1 MKKIFFLFLVAVLST
16 VGISAQSKTHVIAH
30 RGYWDCEGSAENS
43 ITSLK
48 KAIEI
53 GAYGSELDV
62 WLTRDNALVVNHNP
76 TTLDGLKIEDFTAE
90 EICKSKLKNGENIP
104 LLIDYLKA
112 GKDQDKTKLII
123 ELKEQTGLERQKLIA
138 RKTIDMVKELGI
150 EDKVEYITFCIT
162 TGDELIRLAPN
173 AKVAYLSCN
182 YSPAELKQK
191 GYTGIDFSYS
201 CMKKHPHWYD
211 EAKACGLTINVWT
224 VNKKEQMLELIDKNV
239 DYITTNNPLLLQ
251 DLLK

>member
-1 MKKIFFLFLVAVLST
+1 MKKIFLLLLVTTLS
-16 VGISAQSKTHVIAH
+16 VAGISAQSKTHVIAH

-48 KAIEI
+48 KAVEI
-53 GAYGSELDV
+53 GVYGSELDV
-62 WLTRDNALVVNHNP
+62 WLTKDSVLIVNHNP
-76 TTLDGLKIEDFTAE
+76 TTLDGLKVEDCTAE
-90 EICKSKLKNGENIP
+90 QICKSKLKNGENIP
-104 LLIDYLKA
+104 LLIDYLSA
-112 GKDQDKTKLII
+112 GKNQDKTKLII
-123 ELKEQTGLERQKLIA
+123 ELKEQTGLEKQKLIA
-138 RKTIDMVKELGI
+138 RKTVDMVKNLGI
-150 EDKVEYITFCIT
+150 EDKVEYITFSII

-191 GYTGIDFSYS
+191 GYTGIDFSYL

-224 VNKKEQMLELIDKNV
+224 VNKKDQMLELIDKKV
-239 DYITTNNPLLLQ
+239 DYITTNDPLLLQ
-251 DLLK
+251 ELLK